1 MSRHPKRVWFPR
13 ASSDD
18 APTDTAASH
27 TAKHCPEKHLAVVL
41 DDIASRRAY
50 RPGTGPRLRPVTLIP
65 PRDTTA
71 YIRDEFFV
79 PPDLS
84 RDGKKRLQYAV
95 GWTDLPAA
103 RLVVDAERVHEYV
116 SPLAYEEWC
125 TARAAERDEEE
136 RRVEEEE
143 NLRLVAEAERGGF
156 ALRNGFLARRDTT
169 EAPLESD
176 GWEGG
181 KRKRTHDDDDGLS
194 RDGEEAGGK
203 RRRPVRPRKNAPSLS
218 APPKALLE
226 AFGELDDAEAD
237 TDDTNEEEAIFRQLN
252 GEQEQEQE
260 QEQVEDS
267 YDSGEESDGA
277 PVPDGLAPHPP
288 AKKQRTTSPAP
299 PSIVRLPPALET
311 DSGRS
316 TPFLDS
322 SRRSTSSPALPPL
335 PQPSHT
341 TTTTQEAHLIPGSA
355 FLPSLPQASAT
366 QTSTPSASRTASA
379 IQPPRR
385 SLLSVRDP
393 PSQSPPPPHIPHT
406 QTPTPKASNPNPRP
420 PATAPPAMNGSN
432 SNHNYNPPAPPSV
445 KRWGFGF
452 VPLPQSTTTTT
463 LRSTAIAVP
472 KAPSVSPQPQPA
484 QSTQHHPHPN
494 NQPQPPPKQ
503 PPRRRKTPSP
513 TTTTTATKAQPPPRS
528 QSLQGTNV
536 FEVLRLEGLQI
547 RHVLGHPARYFAV
560 RWRGDWPPGQN
571 PTWEPERNIPESLVG
586 AFLLTNPVALGP
598 VSPSRHRRAAAAA
611 AAVTGEAPWDPAFDG
626 FAASSP
632 PRARRRKCPSVSG
645 AFAAVEDGGDAD
657 GEVKCKVEEV
667 DEDDVLLVTDEHPPR
682 RPSLSW

>member
-1 MSRHPKRVWFPR
+1 MSRHPRRVWFPR
-13 ASSDD
+13 APSDD
-18 APTDTAASH
+18 APTSTAASH
-27 TAKHCPEKHLAVVL
+27 AAKQPPERHLAVVL

-79 PPDLS
+79 PPALS
-84 RDGKKRLQYAV
+84 HDGKKRLQYAV

-103 RLVVDAERVHEYV
+103 RLVVDAERVDEYV

-125 TARAAERDEEE
+125 AARAAERDEEE

-143 NLRLVAEAERGGF
+143 NLRLVAEAERDGF
-156 ALRNGFLARRDTT
+156 VLRNGFLTRRDTT
-169 EAPLESD
+169 THEAPLESD

-194 RDGEEAGGK
+194 SDGEEAGGK
-203 RRRPVRPRKNAPSLS
+203 RRQPGRPRKNAPSLS
-218 APPKALLE
+218 TPPKALLE
-226 AFGELDDAEAD
+226 AFGGLDDAEAD

-252 GEQEQEQE
+252 GEQEQEQ
-260 QEQVEDS
+260 VEDS
-267 YDSGEESDGA
+267 YDSAEESDGA
-277 PVPDGLAPHPP
+277 PVPDGLAPYPP

-322 SRRSTSSPALPPL
+322 SRRSTSSPAPPPL
-335 PQPSHT
+335 PQPSHA

-366 QTSTPSASRTASA
+366 QISTPSASRTASA
-379 IQPPRR
+379 IQLPRR

-393 PSQSPPPPHIPHT
+393 PSPSPPPHIPHT
-406 QTPTPKASNPNPRP
+406 QTPTPKASNHPPRP
-420 PATAPPAMNGSN
+420 PATAPPAMNASN
-432 SNHNYNPPAPPSV
+432 SYHNYNSNPPAPPSV

-452 VPLPQSTTTTT
+452 VPLPQSTTTTP
-463 LRSTAIAVP
+463 RSAAIAVP
-472 KAPSVSPQPQPA
+472 KAPSLLQPHPA
-484 QSTQHHPHPN
+484 QLTQHHPHPN
-494 NQPQPPPKQ
+494 NQPQSPPNP
-503 PPRRRKTPSP
+503 PPRRRKMPSP
-513 TTTTTATKAQPPPRS
+513 TTTTTATRAQPPPRS
-528 QSLQGTNV
+528 QSPQGTNV

-547 RHVLGHPARYFAV
+547 RHVLGRPARYFAV

-611 AAVTGEAPWDPAFDG
+611 AAATGEAPWDTAFDG

-667 DEDDVLLVTDEHPPR
+667 DEDEVLLITDEPRPR
-682 RPSLSW
+682 RPRLSW

>member
-1 MSRHPKRVWFPR
+1 MSRHPRRVWFPR

-18 APTDTAASH
+18 APTNTAASH
-27 TAKHCPEKHLAVVL
+27 AAKHPAEKHLAVVL
-41 DDIASRRAY
+41 DDIASRRTY

-79 PPDLS
+79 PPALS
-84 RDGKKRLQYAV
+84 HDGKKRLQYAV

-103 RLVVDAERVHEYV
+103 RLVVDAERVDEYV

-125 TARAAERDEEE
+125 AARAAERDEEE

-143 NLRLVAEAERGGF
+143 NLRLVAKAERGGF
-156 ALRNGFLARRDTT
+156 ALRNGFLARRDSTAH
-169 EAPLESD
+169 EAPMESD

-181 KRKRTHDDDDGLS
+181 KRKRTHGDDDDGML
-194 RDGEEAGGK
+194 REGEEAGGK
-203 RRRPVRPRKNAPSLS
+203 RRRPGRPRKNAPSLS
-218 APPKALLE
+218 TPFKALLE
-226 AFGELDDAEAD
+226 AFGELDDADAD
-237 TDDTNEEEAIFRQLN
+237 TDDTNEEEALFRQLN
-252 GEQEQEQE
+252 GEQE

-277 PVPDGLAPHPP
+277 PAPASMPPYPP
-288 AKKQRTTSPAP
+288 AKKQRTTSPTP

-341 TTTTQEAHLIPGSA
+341 TTTTQQAHLIPGSA

-366 QTSTPSASRTASA
+366 QTFTLSASRTASA

-393 PSQSPPPPHIPHT
+393 PSPSPPHMPHT
-406 QTPTPKASNPNPRP
+406 QTPTPKASNHPPRP
-420 PATAPPAMNGSN
+420 PATAPPAMNASN

-452 VPLPQSTTTTT
+452 VPLPQTTTTT
-463 LRSTAIAVP
+463 TPRSAATAVP
-472 KAPSVSPQPQPA
+472 EAPSLSQPQ
-484 QSTQHHPHPN
+484 HPSQPN
-494 NQPQPPPKQ
+494 NQPQS
-503 PPRRRKTPSP
+503 PPRSRKTPTP
-513 TTTTTATKAQPPPRS
+513 TTATATKPQPPPRS
-528 QSLQGTNV
+528 QSPQETNV

-547 RHVLGHPARYFAV
+547 RHVLGRPARYFAV
-560 RWRGDWPPGQN
+560 RWRGDWPAGQN

-632 PRARRRKCPSVSG
+632 PRACRRECPSVLG

-667 DEDDVLLVTDEHPPR
+667 DEDEVLLVTDEPRPR
-682 RPSLSW
+682 RPTLSW